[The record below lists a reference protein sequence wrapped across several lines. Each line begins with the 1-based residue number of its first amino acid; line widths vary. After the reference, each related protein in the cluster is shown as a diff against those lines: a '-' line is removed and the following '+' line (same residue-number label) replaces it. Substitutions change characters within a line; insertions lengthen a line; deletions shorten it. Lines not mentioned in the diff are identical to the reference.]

1 MSDEGSPHVVPPQQP
16 ELEIQPGQ
24 PLPLFGRHEGIEV
37 VVIRSDEY
45 RELIGLRARAARE
58 EIRAVFQERKGP
70 PPGLSTIEKDP
81 EVADFL
87 RDLFRGRMTLAALHE
102 ACVERFGTARA
113 PSASRIQ
120 VFRARWQ
127 SY

>member
-1 MSDEGSPHVVPPQQP
+1 MSDHDFPGVPPERP
-16 ELEIQPGQ
+16 DLEIQPGQ
-24 PLPLFGRHEGIEV
+24 PLPLFCRREGIEV

-70 PPGLSTIEKDP
+70 PPGLSTIEKDA

-102 ACVERFGTARA
+102 ACVERFGAVRA
-113 PSASRIQ
+113 PSASRIH
-120 VFRARWQ
+120 VFRARWRKH
-127 SY
+127 

>member
-1 MSDEGSPHVVPPQQP
+1 MSDHDFPGASPERP

-24 PLPLFGRHEGIEV
+24 SLPLFGRREGVEV

-70 PPGLSTIEKDP
+70 PLGLSTIEKDP

-87 RDLFRGRMTLAALHE
+87 RELFRGRMTLTALHAE
-102 ACVERFGTARA
+102 CVERFGTERA
-113 PSASRIQ
+113 PSAGRIQ
-120 VFRARWQ
+120 VYRARFL

>member
-1 MSDEGSPHVVPPQQP
+1 M
-16 ELEIQPGQ
+16 QPGQ
-24 PLPLFGRHEGIEV
+24 PLPLFGRREGVEV

-45 RELIGLRARAARE
+45 RKLIGLQARTARD
-58 EIRAVFQERKGP
+58 EIRAVSQERKGP

-87 RDLFRGRMTLAALHE
+87 RDLFRGRMTLATLHE
-102 ACVERFGTARA
+102 ACVERFGAGRA

-120 VFRARWQ
+120 VFRSRWQ

>member
-1 MSDEGSPHVVPPQQP
+1 MSDEGCPRVVPPQQP

-24 PLPLFGRHEGIEV
+24 PLPLFGRREGVEV

-45 RELIGLRARAARE
+45 RKLIGLQARTARE
-58 EIRAVFQERKGP
+58 EIRAVFRERKGP
-70 PPGLSTIEKDP
+70 PLGLSTIEKDP
-81 EVADFL
+81 EVASFL
-87 RDLFRGRMTLAALHE
+87 RDLFQGRMTLWALHE

-120 VFRARWQ
+120 VFRARWR
-127 SY
+127 SC